1 MRIGVTGSSGFIG
14 KSLCDQ
20 LINRQYYVNATV
32 RKSNKI
38 FMKPHKNLKIFE
50 IENIPSE
57 NNSFKDF
64 LKNDCIVH
72 CAARAHVMKET
83 EKDSL
88 AAYRKVNVE
97 GTKNLAEQAVA
108 FGVKRFIFLS
118 SVKVNG
124 EQTIGSA
131 SFQHNDISRPEDAYG
146 ISKWEAEQELWKI
159 SKRTGLE
166 VVIIRSPLV
175 YGEGLKGNFLRLLDL
190 VYKEVPLP
198 FLKVE
203 NSRSFIG
210 LDNLI
215 HLIALCINHPKAPGE
230 TFLISDGED
239 ISTPELI
246 RKLTRAMEK
255 SSRLFPASVSLIKLI
270 SYLIG
275 KSSEAK
281 RILGSLRVDSSRAR
295 KVLGW
300 SPPFSLD
307 EGLKKTVQWYLK
319 QR

>member
-1 MRIGVTGSSGFIG
+1 
-14 KSLCDQ
+14 
-20 LINRQYYVNATV
+20 
-32 RKSNKI
+32 
-38 FMKPHKNLKIFE
+38 
-50 IENIPSE
+50 
-57 NNSFKDF
+57 
-64 LKNDCIVH
+64 
-72 CAARAHVMKET
+72 
-83 EKDSL
+83 L
-88 AAYRKVNVE
+88 AAYRKVNVD
-97 GTKNLAEQAVA
+97 GTKNLAEQAAA

-124 EQTIGSA
+124 EQTIGSS

-190 VYKEVPLP
+190 VYKGVPLP
-198 FLKVE
+198 FLRVE
-203 NSRSFIG
+203 NSRSFVG

-270 SYLIG
+270 SDLIG

-281 RILGSLRVDSSRAR
+281 RLLGNLRVDSSRTR